1 MNQPY
6 FTLSHCWGKIA
17 FLQLQKDNLDILTNN
32 FPISS
37 LPQTFQDAIA
47 FTRWMGIQFLWI
59 DSLCIIQDSM
69 KDWEQESM
77 LMEKVYGN
85 SSLNLAATAAINS
98 SKGLFSERNPASLSV
113 CAIRSEWSDHDDGLF
128 ALIEED
134 FWDFYVNESPLL
146 QRAWV
151 QQEVSLAP
159 RVLHFG
165 QQQLFW
171 DCCEMKACE
180 TFKRGL
186 HPAIRF
192 DSTRLEEAVAD
203 PTLKMRV
210 PPGPGS
216 EQVLSCLDWWCELL
230 NRYTNCSLTKESD
243 KLVAL
248 SGLAKQVD
256 PLLQATY
263 LAGLWSTHI
272 VHQLLWRIEF
282 PIAKDS
288 VRRPHLYRAPSW
300 SWAAIESQIVIDT
313 AFSDEGNWQLVRV
326 LGWEIVPV
334 TADVTD
340 QIKSGLIH
348 IRGTSFLVKFL
359 NNEVERNDAFS
370 TQFDLTHSRE
380 FLIEGCRQESQ
391 AVADLDIPLE
401 SQQEPV
407 YAVPLICTLQS
418 DQRLEVGGLLFK
430 QAKHHGPNSFSRLGT
445 FNVTDGFT
453 MGATSSSSAVDNQHK
468 DEPAAHATIL
478 VDELIGRCYD
488 TTIITD
494 MKAMTDADARHQWIE
509 KAKGVSERTAEKIT
523 LI

>member
-1 MNQPY
+1 MVHWIKANLSTGKDEVETAVSGSDTASGVCWEVSSSWYKECSQTHKTCNQHLASSHFHPSRLLDVGGVTLPNVKICIYPESRMNQPY
-6 FTLSHCWGKIA
+6 FTLSHCWGKMA

-113 CAIRSEWSDHDDGLF
+113 CTIRSEWSDHDDGLF

-180 TFKRGL
+180 TFERGL
-186 HPAIRF
+186 HPAMRF

-210 PPGPGS
+210 PRGPGS

-248 SGLAKQVD
+248 SGLAKQVG

-272 VHQLLWRIEF
+272 VHQLLWRVEF
-282 PIAKDS
+282 PIAKNS

-300 SWAAIESQIVIDT
+300 SWAAIEGQIGSNT
-313 AFSDEGNWQLVRV
+313 AFSDEDNWQLVRV
-326 LGWEIVPV
+326 LDWEIVPV
-334 TADVTD
+334 TADVTG
-340 QIKSGLIH
+340 QINSGLIH
-348 IRGTSFLVKFL
+348 IRGTSFLVRFL
-359 NNEVERNDAFS
+359 KDEFERNDAFS
-370 TQFDLTHSRE
+370 TQFDLTHIRE

-391 AVADLDIPLE
+391 AVAYLDIPLE
-401 SQQEPV
+401 S
-407 YAVPLICTLQS
+407 
-418 DQRLEVGGLLFK
+418 
-430 QAKHHGPNSFSRLGT
+430 
-445 FNVTDGFT
+445 
-453 MGATSSSSAVDNQHK
+453 
-468 DEPAAHATIL
+468 
-478 VDELIGRCYD
+478 
-488 TTIITD
+488 
-494 MKAMTDADARHQWIE
+494 
-509 KAKGVSERTAEKIT
+509 
-523 LI
+523 